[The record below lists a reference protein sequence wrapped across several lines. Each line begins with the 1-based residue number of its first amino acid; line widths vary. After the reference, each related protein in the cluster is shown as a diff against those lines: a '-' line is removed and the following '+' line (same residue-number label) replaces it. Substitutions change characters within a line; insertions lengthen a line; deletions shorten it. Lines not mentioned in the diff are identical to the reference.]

1 MLTGTYHY
9 PRADAV
15 VFGLPWPEALR
26 SEVERLRGTQGF
38 RRRQQLAQ
46 GGNAA

>member
-9 PRADAV
+9 PRADGV
-15 VFGLPWPEALR
+15 VFGLPWQEALR
-26 SEVERLRGTQGF
+26 WKWGGWGTQGF

>member
-26 SEVERLRGTQGF
+26 AEVERLGARKVF
-38 RRRQQLAQ
+38 SRREQLAQ
-46 GGNAA
+46 GGNAS